1 MPYPKCINPLVDEL
15 VQALSAEVREDFE
28 ERAGIMEFDARTSRE
43 WAEALALLDVL
54 KRHPAALTDVD
65 VFSVTQDR
73 ITKFLVCRRGRMTA
87 ERLRSVG
94 YEAVKEVQLSTTLW
108 VHFNGLAMLSRPW
121 SHKD

>member
-1 MPYPKCINPLVDEL
+1 MPYTKCINPLVAEL
-15 VQALSAEVREDFE
+15 VQSLSAEVREDFE
-28 ERAGIMEFDARTSRE
+28 ERAAIMEFDGRTSRE
-43 WAEALALLDVL
+43 CAEALALLDVL
-54 KRHPAALTDVD
+54 KRHPAALLDVD

>member
-1 MPYPKCINPLVDEL
+1 VKEL
-15 VQALSAEVREDFE
+15 IQSLSAEVREDFE
-28 ERAGIMEFDARTSRE
+28 ERAGIMEFDGRTSRE
-43 WAEALALLDVL
+43 LAEALALLDVL
-54 KRHPAALTDVD
+54 KRRPAALLDID

-73 ITKFLVCRRGRMTA
+73 ITKYLICRRGRMTA

-94 YEAVKEVQLSTTLW
+94 YEAVKEVELSTTLW